1 MALPCHL
8 REITLWVKK
17 KLKDNIN
24 YKIIDT
30 RSGLEDFVKILEM
43 EKVIAVDLESD
54 SMYHFKEKVCL
65 IQVATNSNNVLI
77 DPLQIEDLSS
87 IRPLFS
93 NQKIKKIFH
102 GSDYDIRSLY
112 RDFRINVN
120 NLFDTEL
127 ACRFLGIRETG
138 LDAVLKKY
146 FKINLN
152 KKYQKKDWSIRPLPS
167 EMTDYAAGDVI
178 YLLSL
183 VEILEK
189 ELDKKERLSWV
200 HEECDLLS
208 KVRPVVSNEDPLFLK
223 FKGAGKLT
231 SRDLA
236 VLEALLQFRKKV
248 AEKKDK
254 PLFKIIGSKPLMK
267 IIISKPVT
275 MRRLKDERILS
286 ETQISMYGNALVEI
300 INAAVKIPE
309 KDLPVYPYKKV
320 PLITYRVKERIKALK
335 AWRDKR
341 ARELEIDPALLFNKE
356 LLKSI
361 AKQKPSDKKSL
372 ETIEGMKKWQ
382 KKEFGGEVIAT
393 LGDVL

>member
-1 MALPCHL
+1 
-8 REITLWVKK
+8 
-17 KLKDNIN
+17 
-24 YKIIDT
+24 
-30 RSGLEDFVKILEM
+30 
-43 EKVIAVDLESD
+43 
-54 SMYHFKEKVCL
+54 
-65 IQVATNSNNVLI
+65 
-77 DPLQIEDLSS
+77 
-87 IRPLFS
+87 
-93 NQKIKKIFH
+93 
-102 GSDYDIRSLY
+102 
-112 RDFRINVN
+112 
-120 NLFDTEL
+120 
-127 ACRFLGIRETG
+127 
-138 LDAVLKKY
+138 
-146 FKINLN
+146 
-152 KKYQKKDWSIRPLPS
+152 
-167 EMTDYAAGDVI
+167 MTDYAAGDVI